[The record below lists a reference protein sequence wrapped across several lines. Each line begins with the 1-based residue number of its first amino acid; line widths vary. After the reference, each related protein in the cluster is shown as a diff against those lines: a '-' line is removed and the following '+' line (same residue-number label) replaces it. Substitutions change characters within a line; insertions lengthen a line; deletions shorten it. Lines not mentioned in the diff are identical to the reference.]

1 MNKNK
6 IQLEIFSLL
15 IVLFLAGCSS
25 NPDIAVDTRS
35 GEWLASS
42 DIGNITLMVN
52 DSGTAVTEVVVE
64 YECKV
69 GSLMYLDTVNL
80 TGEGE
85 GWLIKRNQFV
95 IDDFMKSDLE
105 MKIQGNFSEDNT
117 QISGTLIVRGC
128 SGDWISTTQFP
139 VPLSEIDL
147 ESIIGVLGNL
157 TEGYDGA
164 RISDTPP
171 EGFFDVLDF
180 QNVVYQEIKKNG
192 ERIGGLAIYLFNS
205 LDERDTAYQS
215 IVEEFGRR
223 REYFRV
229 TIDDIPKVGET
240 GTYTTVEGSTDS
252 GIEFYVSEFAS
263 VNCHSLIVISLG
275 DTKNVGT
282 ILDDMTAYANQIHE
296 SLSQLICQ

>member
-1 MNKNK
+1 MNTKRV
-6 IQLEIFSLL
+6 QLVIFSLFIFL
-15 IVLFLAGCSS
+15 ILAGCSS
-25 NPDIAVDTRS
+25 NPDIAVDMRS

-42 DIGNITLMVN
+42 DIGNITLTVN
-52 DSGTAVTEVVVE
+52 ESGTAVTEAVVE

-69 GSLMYLDTVNL
+69 GSLMYLDTVNI

-85 GWLIKRNQFV
+85 GWPIKGNKFV

-117 QISGTLIVRGC
+117 QVSGTLIVRGC
-128 SGDWISTTQFP
+128 SGEWKSTTRFP

-147 ESIIGVLGNL
+147 ESTIGVLGNI

-164 RISDTPP
+164 RISDTPH
-171 EGFFDVLDF
+171 EGFFDVLNS
-180 QNVVYQEIKKNG
+180 QNVVFQEIMKNG
-192 ERIGGLAIYLFNS
+192 EYIGGLAIYLFNS
-205 LDERDTAYQS
+205 LDDRNTAYQS

-223 REYFRV
+223 REYFTV
-229 TIDDIPKVGET
+229 TIDAIPNVGET

-252 GIEFYVSEFAS
+252 GIGFYVSEFAS

-282 ILDDMTAYANQIHE
+282 VLDNMTAYANQIYD